1 MSQAMR
7 GFALLVGMAWS
18 WAGGFLAVGSEAKSR
33 GMDIRRAG
41 QHALLSGPVGE
52 ETDLFILDRS
62 GDLQQ
67 WDEIARVHR
76 RLLPYPEAASTAG
89 AFYRLTSRPRM
100 PEADDWT
107 NQLDLENRSLFMQPP
122 GSGLGSAPFVKFTL
136 DLDQDG
142 RVYFQDT
149 IRYPFH
155 FPFIR
160 ARIPGYADMTLVD
173 FERLALREDGQRL
186 AVGTLVLAPD
196 AAIREAGLIFEG
208 SEPFP
213 RERIEEWFFSAL
225 DRMGAREAWT
235 VFYMPSFE
243 QLPVARQN
251 EDYFRERGIVVESAS
266 RWAGAVVCYARGW
279 ALGRV
284 KAIPGSEIAAAYGD
298 GRLSNGDI
306 LLTDHLPAEIP
317 LVAGVITTEPATP
330 NSHVAILARS
340 YGIPFAYVGA
350 AALQDRFHAVEGKEI
365 LLVLDREAGGDCE
378 VEITETEGLLSDERR
393 REILESKRP
402 PALVLP
408 PREDPGWLSAAAA
421 GLWPEDA
428 RYVGGKAA
436 HYGFLSREAPESTR
450 PGLAFSFA
458 LWERYLKQ
466 EAPGGETLQQKI
478 ANRLAGHTF
487 PPDMLRLREDLAAVR
502 SWIEDTADFD
512 AGQRSAIVEALG
524 GFDANRKIRFRSS
537 TNVEDSAV
545 FTGAGL
551 YDSYSGCLADDV
563 DGDDRGPSGCDPAE
577 SKERG
582 VFRALRKVFA
592 SFYNETAFV
601 ERLRFG
607 IAEEQVGMAVLAHHS
622 FVDEDELANGVATW
636 EVRGGHGDWEVRG
649 EVVTQL
655 GAVSVTNPD
664 GNTPPE
670 VVEAVYAGSVAE
682 AVLELRQQSALVESG
697 SVMQWDEDYRTLA
710 GRLDAV
716 ARAYRG
722 WASSAEDVVLDFEFK
737 KVQNEGVVVKQVRPV
752 PQPPQVPPPVLD
764 ESATRAP

>member
-1 MSQAMR
+1 MR
-7 GFALLVGMAWS
+7 GFALLMGIAGS
-18 WAGGFLAVGSEAKSR
+18 WAGGCLTSSGGTESR
-33 GMDIRRAG
+33 GLDIRRSG
-41 QHALLSGPVGE
+41 DHAVLSGDTGE
-52 ETDLFILDRS
+52 EAALFLLECS
-62 GDLQQ
+62 LDLQQ

-76 RLLPYPEAASTAG
+76 RLLPYPQPADAG
-89 AFYRLTSRPRM
+89 AAFYRLGSRRQM

-107 NQLDLENRSLFMQPP
+107 NQLDLENRSFFLQPP
-122 GSGLGSAPFVKFTL
+122 GTGLGSAPFVKFTL
-136 DLDQDG
+136 NLDLDR

-160 ARIPGYADMTLVD
+160 GRMPGYADITLID
-173 FERLALREDGQRL
+173 FERLALRVDGQRL

-196 AAIREAGLIFEG
+196 PAIREAGLIFEG

-213 RERIEEWFFSAL
+213 RERIVEWFGSTL
-225 DRMGAREAWT
+225 DRIGARDAWT
-235 VFYMPSFE
+235 VFYLPSFE
-243 QLPVARQN
+243 QLPVAREN

-284 KAIPGSEIAAAYGD
+284 KAIAGSEIIAAYGD
-298 GRLSNGDI
+298 GRLSNADI

-340 YGIPFAYVGA
+340 YGMPFAYVGSE
-350 AALQDRFHAVEGKEI
+350 ALQERFRAVAGKEI
-365 LLVLDREAGGDCE
+365 LLVLDREPGGECE
-378 VEITETEGLLSDERR
+378 VEITETEELLSDERR

-402 PALVLP
+402 PALVVP
-408 PREDPGWLSAAAA
+408 PREDPGWLTAPVS

-428 RYVGGKAA
+428 RYVGGKSA
-436 HYGFLSREAPESTR
+436 HYGFLLREAPESTR
-450 PGLAFSFA
+450 PALAFSFA
-458 LWERYLKQ
+458 LWEDYLNQ
-466 EAPGGETLQQKI
+466 ALPGGQSLGGRI
-478 ANRLAGHTF
+478 AQRLEGHTF
-487 PPDMLRLREDLAAVR
+487 PPDMLRLREDLAVVR
-502 SWIEDTADFD
+502 SWIEDVGDFD
-512 AGQRSAIVEALG
+512 AGQRNAIVVALS
-524 GFDANRKIRFRSS
+524 GFDQDRKIRFRSS

-563 DGDDRGPSGCDPAE
+563 DGDEHGPSRCDSGE

-607 IAEEQVGMAVLAHHS
+607 IAEADVGMAVLAHHS
-622 FVDEDELANGVATW
+622 FLDEDELANGVAIW
-636 EVRGGHGDWEVRG
+636 EIHGGEGEWEVRG
-649 EVVTQL
+649 ELVTQL

-682 AVLELRQQSALVESG
+682 AALEFRQQSALVESG
-697 SVMQWDEDYRTLA
+697 TVMEWEEDYRVLA
-710 GRLDAV
+710 ERLDAV
-716 ARAYRG
+716 ARAYAG
-722 WASSAEDVVLDFEFK
+722 WAPFAEEVVLDFEFK
-737 KVQNEGVVVKQVRPV
+737 KIRGEGIVLKQARPA
-752 PQPPQVPPPVLD
+752 PQPQQIPPPALD
-764 ESATRAP
+764 EIAKHSP